1 LKGKKLTTG
10 DEKKISLSWGIFG
23 GVLPIFKEKP

>member
-10 DEKKISLSWGIFG
+10 DEKNLSWGIFG